1 MSVLQGFEEVNVSA
15 PHGKLSMNITKDAV
29 RFNKATVMALGNPE
43 YVRLLVNEKT
53 SQIAISSCAENNA
66 NAIKFCK
73 KGEKNAASVTLKDQ
87 IVMSVALKFVT
98 LSDEVAENEIS
109 YAALSGTYYEEENV
123 AVFDALGVRPGVMK
137 KRGRKKADA

>member
-29 RFNKATVMALGNPE
+29 RFNKATVMSLGNPE
-43 YVRLLVNEKT
+43 YIKLLVNEKT
-53 SQIAISSCAENNA
+53 SQIAISPCSKESA

-73 KGEKNAASVTLKDQ
+73 KSEKNIASVTLKDQ

-123 AVFDALGVRPGVMK
+123 AVFNASGVEPGVMK
-137 KRGRKKADA
+137 KRGRKKAEA